1 MASAPLVSVI
11 IPVYNP
17 GPYLQQCLA
26 SVCGQTL
33 QDLEIICVDD
43 GSTGGSQALLK
54 AFAARDPRIVL
65 VSHKKNRGCAAARNS
80 GMDRASG
87 KYISFL
93 DSDDWIDAAY
103 LEELVCAAEAEQLP
117 LVLNSNII
125 QENEDGTKV
134 RFEPGSYDETIGFST
149 TGYVECGSN
158 IGNFTY
164 SNCCCL
170 YRRDYL
176 EKLGVRFPEGLDYTD
191 NFFHIA
197 TFLPQ
202 EKIYITN
209 TNAYHYMQHPD
220 SICGKAVQEVE
231 KYDIFY
237 VYKYIYEYYKDND
250 FLETRKINFFELT
263 KYFSRFSNKSLMF
276 QHLFSV
282 YSLMRD
288 AVERHPSFY
297 SLEEWLFFKA
307 ILRSRRYLFYEHIVS
322 PQDSRLSKYI
332 LDMREHAKRDLP
344 EKAQRHKQEL
354 KKRRMLRGLRNT
366 VAAKMPGR
374 K

>member
-1 MASAPLVSVI
+1 MASGPLVSVI

-17 GPYLQQCLA
+17 GPYLQQCLD

-33 QDLEIICVDD
+33 LDLEIICVDD
-43 GSTGGSQALLK
+43 GSTDSSPGLLQAY
-54 AFAARDPRIVL
+54 AARDMRITII
-65 VSHKKNRGCAAARNS
+65 SHQKNRGCAGARNS
-80 GMDRASG
+80 GMDVARG
-87 KYISFL
+87 EYIHFL

-103 LEELVCAAEAEQLP
+103 LEELVQAAEAQQLP

-125 QENEDGTKV
+125 QENEDGTSV
-134 RFEPGSYDETIGFST
+134 RFEPGNYDETIGFST
-149 TGYVECGSN
+149 TGYVEYGPN
-158 IGNFTY
+158 IGNFAY

-176 EKLGVRFPEGLDYTD
+176 EKLDVRFPEGLDYTD

-209 TNAYHYMQHPD
+209 TNAYHYMQHRD
-220 SICGKAVQEVE
+220 SICGKAVRGVE

-237 VYKYIYEYYKDND
+237 VYKYIYEYYKNND

-263 KYFSRFSNKSLMF
+263 KHFSRFSNKSLMF

-332 LDMREHAKRDLP
+332 VDMRGHAKIDLP
-344 EKAQRHKQEL
+344 EKAERHRQEL
-354 KKRRMLRGLRNT
+354 RKRHMLLGLRNT